1 MKKSKF
7 LILWHIYAFSYFC
20 IFISFFAVVPEVKLF
35 DYLSIKY
42 GFIDIEQWD
51 IYYSVFAML
60 TTVIINLMFILLTFR
75 FTSKRKKVDC

>member
-1 MKKSKF
+1 MSKRKF
-7 LILWHIYAFSYFC
+7 LILWHIYAFSYIC

-51 IYYSVFAML
+51 IYYSIFAIL
-60 TTVIINLMFILLTFR
+60 TTIIINFMVILLTFR
-75 FTSKRKKVDC
+75 FTSKTKKG